1 MDRRAVAAVV
11 VVLQASLLACAA
23 DDSGVV
29 QLPTDAKEVQRCV
42 GWHQLGWLL
51 GIYTFDDGATT
62 DSIPLSRIEHRC
74 TSVGSLA

>member
-51 GIYTFDDGATT
+51 DIYTFDDGATT